1 MLYSFINVWRE
12 PPSFVRFVVRA
23 RTFSLCLSLS
33 LLLYRHNLWEKE
45 IVISIWIEFEIG
57 GTCPRARCPA
67 IARWRAKVIKNSAD
81 DQWGRWKSRG
91 ARLINPPRGPLLKE
105 LKKYGRSTSTLLY
118 AVCVQERLEP
128 SWRVTSRVLHSLTR
142 LVRQQPASQ
151 HQCCRV

>member
-1 MLYSFINVWRE
+1 MLCSFINVWRE
-12 PPSFVRFVVRA
+12 PPSFV
-23 RTFSLCLSLS
+23 SLCEPARSFS
-33 LLLYRHNLWEKE
+33 LLLYGHNLWEKE

-105 LKKYGRSTSTLLY
+105 LKKYGRSTSTLVY
-118 AVCVQERLEP
+118 SVCVCKSDSSQGKP